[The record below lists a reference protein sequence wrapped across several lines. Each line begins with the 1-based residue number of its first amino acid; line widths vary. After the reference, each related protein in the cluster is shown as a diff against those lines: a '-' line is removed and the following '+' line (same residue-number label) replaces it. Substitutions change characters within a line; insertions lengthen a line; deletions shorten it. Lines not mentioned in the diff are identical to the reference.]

1 MENIEN
7 LYKSELVS
15 KNSHLS
21 TTIIKMFNKTIKLC
35 YRAECSSCSLDYE
48 GFVLDRNIGQW
59 NNIFRT
65 SDLGTI
71 LDNGESK
78 WKYSEV
84 EQRKLDIKYYNKA
97 IEYVKIL
104 FK

>member
-1 MENIEN
+1 MENIDN

-15 KNSHLS
+15 KNSHRS

-35 YRAECSSCSLDYE
+35 YHAECSSCSLDYE
-48 GFVLDRNIGQW
+48 GFILDKNIGQW

-71 LDNGESK
+71 LVDGESK
-78 WKYSEV
+78 WKYSEA
-84 EQRKLDIKYYNKA
+84 EQRKLEIKYYNKS
-97 IEYVKIL
+97 IEYINIL
-104 FK
+104 FQ

>member
-1 MENIEN
+1 MIEAYCKLN
-7 LYKSELVS
+7 QLGIAKSVEVWEEDELVGG
-15 KNSHLS
+15 L
-21 TTIIKMFNKTIKLC
+21 
-35 YRAECSSCSLDYE
+35 Y
-48 GFVLDRNIGQW
+48 GV
-59 NNIFRT
+59 
-65 SDLGTI
+65 DLGTI